1 MKRKIAIFLL
11 ISVLLPLSAFA
22 QYTAKN
28 SFIRQALVV
37 YTIDSQ
43 GFYQK
48 TENVMVD
55 IVVSAEK
62 IYAYDKKAQNLYL
75 RTNNGNYV
83 VTLNKDYAK
92 VIKKNKNIPQ
102 YSTEECMMLAKKES
116 LYLDEKYFELNKA
129 HRQALETARRKAY
142 NDSVAAVR
150 RREKARED
158 SIQKENKRYEEY
170 RKANPKWKRMPR
182 TKPVLCTDCN
192 KYAADDTLFVVE
204 INNDTLYFGTI
215 GHIDLYE
222 EYVKFHSVP
231 IQDLIQ
237 KDEAVR
243 LHCESYKDSL
253 YKKDGEFTAEYL
265 KTLNQYSL
273 YGAAQNVI
281 KKAPYGFFDDWGW
294 DNDFSVSF
302 NFTYVNT
309 NKKVIKYIDVY
320 WKITND
326 VGDVRRTGHFQG
338 TGPVENF
345 EKVSWE
351 WDTSSYYVAGD
362 ASKMHITK
370 VILTYMDGTKKVL
383 NTNQIFYNDSEE
395 ISDGMKEYSY

>member
-1 MKRKIAIFLL
+1 MKRKISLFLL
-11 ISVLLPLSAFA
+11 LSIFIPLTSLA

-37 YTIDSQ
+37 YNIDQQ

-55 IVVSAEK
+55 VVMSAEK

-92 VIKKNKNIPQ
+92 IVKKNKNIPQ
-102 YSTEECMMLAKKES
+102 YSAEECTVLAKKES
-116 LYLDEKYFELNKA
+116 QDLDEKYYELNRA
-129 HRQALETARRKAY
+129 HREALETARRKAY

-158 SIQKENKRYEEY
+158 SIQKENKKREDY
-170 RKANPKWKRMPR
+170 RKAHPNWKLMPK
-182 TKPVLCTDCN
+182 TKPVLCSDCN
-192 KYAADDTLFVVE
+192 RYAAADTLIVVE
-204 INNDTLYFGTI
+204 INNDTLYFVTMGY
-215 GHIDLYE
+215 IDLYE
-222 EYVKFHSVP
+222 KYAKLHSVP
-231 IQDLIQ
+231 MQDLLQ
-237 KDEAVR
+237 NDDAVR

-253 YKKDGEFTAEYL
+253 FKKEGHFTAEYL
-265 KTLNQYSL
+265 KELNEYSL
-273 YGAAQNVI
+273 YEAIENVQ
-281 KKAPYGFFDDWGW
+281 KKAPYGFFEEWGW
-294 DNDFSVSF
+294 ENNFSVSF

-309 NKKVIKYIDVY
+309 NKKTIKYIDVY

-338 TGPVENF
+338 TGPVEYF
-345 EKVSWE
+345 QKGSWE
-351 WDTSSYYVAGD
+351 WETSSYYVAGD
-362 ASKMHITK
+362 ASKMQITK

-383 NTNQIFYNDSEE
+383 NSNQLFFNDGEE
-395 ISDGMKEYSY
+395 KTDGMKEYSY